1 MNLKD
6 DLSIQLFINYLSQFV
21 PYKEIYILIMV
32 QILLIRIHN

>member
-21 PYKEIYILIMV
+21 SYKEIYILIMI